1 MAEKAKKGI
10 KRFVG
15 IVVSDKMDKTVVV
28 AVERLKMHPIYKK
41 YIKRRKKFMAH
52 DEENACRVGDKVLI
66 EETRP
71 LSRHKRWRVKSIIE
85 RAKVLDKGTEEKA
98 QEEA

>member
-1 MAEKAKKGI
+1 MGEGRSI
-10 KRFVG
+10 KQFVG

-28 AVERLKMHPIYKK
+28 MVERLTKHPLYKK

-52 DEENACRVGDKVLI
+52 DEENACRIGDKVLI

-71 LSRHKRWRVKSIIE
+71 LSRHKRWRVRQILE
-85 RAKVLDKGTEEKA
+85 RAKVLEKEEKPA
-98 QEEA
+98 EEA